1 MLTRIKRVSNPYPVR
16 FSKRVSNPPVR
27 FPFPVHYVESR
38 RVVLKPFQG
47 QPRIFKKA
55 IRLPRLI
62 IQQSR
67 IPKAGFGLFLA
78 ERVRAG
84 QPLTK
89 YSTKRISESFAI
101 FLKMKVDFFA
111 LLKRLYLPNMCL
123 LLLTEF
129 LYRAIAT
136 LERTILLAF
145 VLIPSQPRRKES
157 TTSAIVTKPPAS
169 PTHRVV
175 QMRNSWM

>member
-1 MLTRIKRVSNPYPVR
+1 MLPRTKRVSIPYPVR

-27 FPFPVHYVESR
+27 YPCPVHFVESR

-89 YSTKRISESFAI
+89 YSTKRISEAYAI
-101 FLKMKVDFFA
+101 FLKMKVNFSA
-111 LLKRLYLPNMCL
+111 LLYNIQVCTPLSN
-123 LLLTEF
+123 
-129 LYRAIAT
+129 
-136 LERTILLAF
+136 
-145 VLIPSQPRRKES
+145 
-157 TTSAIVTKPPAS
+157 
-169 PTHRVV
+169 
-175 QMRNSWM
+175 